1 MIMFSPFPIDAL
13 SVLSSQF
20 IPTRYLDGQYDIYFN
35 EEMFQKKKSQQL
47 LCMYIK
53 SLFRFPHF
61 AFVSTGESLFF
72 FSV

>member
-35 EEMFQKKKSQQL
+35 LRRCSKKKKANNS
-47 LCMYIK
+47 
-53 SLFRFPHF
+53 
-61 AFVSTGESLFF
+61 FVCT
-72 FSV
+72 